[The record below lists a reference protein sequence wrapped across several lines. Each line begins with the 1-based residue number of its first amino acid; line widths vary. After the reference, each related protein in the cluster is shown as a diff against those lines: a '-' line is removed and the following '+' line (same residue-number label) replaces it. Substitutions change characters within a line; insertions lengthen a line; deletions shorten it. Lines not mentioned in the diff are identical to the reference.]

1 MTSTTVT
8 RCSFIVVALLLGLAR
23 AQEGGD
29 DEPQAA
35 QLRGNDDANAVLS
48 AGMDAREAA
57 QRSAAASRQALEA
70 NARRPTNRM
79 GNALNMQGHEVG
91 HLYQLGDQN
100 LHQ

>member
-35 QLRGNDDANAVLS
+35 QLRGNDDANAVLKRVDDVLDKEKLVRDRGQQKNYS
-48 AGMDAREAA
+48 I
-57 QRSAAASRQALEA
+57 L
-70 NARRPTNRM
+70 
-79 GNALNMQGHEVG
+79 
-91 HLYQLGDQN
+91 
-100 LHQ
+100 